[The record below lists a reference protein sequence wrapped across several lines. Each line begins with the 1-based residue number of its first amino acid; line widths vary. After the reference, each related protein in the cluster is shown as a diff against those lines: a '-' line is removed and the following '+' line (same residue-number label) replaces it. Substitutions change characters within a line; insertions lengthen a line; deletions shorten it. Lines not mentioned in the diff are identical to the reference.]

1 MSSPTPR
8 SAHLPG
14 LDGLRAIAVA
24 AVLVYHLSPGAM
36 VGGFIGVDIF
46 FVISGFL
53 ITGLLLRERETT
65 GRLRLRAFWLR
76 RARRLLP
83 ALAVLLAVCSAA
95 AWLIGGDVLL
105 HLGRQLLGAV
115 TFSSNWVA
123 VAGDQSYFDETAPEL
138 FRNLWSLAVEEQF
151 YLVWPFVV
159 LLLAVIR
166 SRRVRV
172 AIVAVVAAASAV
184 AMAVLLPVGADAT
197 RVYYGTDT
205 HSFGLAIGAILAIL
219 SSRWTVSRLVAARW
233 FRVLAPVLGTVSLAV
248 LVAATVLLPA
258 DAPLTYRGGLVAVAV
273 LTAVTIWGCITPGS
287 VLGRALDILPLRWI
301 GVRSYGIYLWHWPVF
316 VLLIAAFPS
325 WERTGGSGWLLGA
338 LATVITLAAA
348 ILSYRFVERPVRA
361 DGFRAV
367 ARRWF
372 GRWRGPRVIGTVATA
387 LIAAALLTATGVGVL
402 HEPDQGDAQ
411 ALIERGRAAIAA
423 SPTATPKPTAT
434 SPTATPTPATSALGT
449 PAPRATEAPPPPAG
463 AEISAIGDSVMLA
476 SAPELQAAF
485 PGIAIDAVVSRQASA
500 APALVQAMV
509 DAGTLRHT
517 LLLGLGTNGPVD
529 ATVLERIHGIVGGG
543 HRIVVVNVQAPR
555 GWVPGV
561 NSELATFA
569 GEYRNVELAHWQEAI
584 SGQLDLLARDQIHPG
599 SRGGLVYVDAVKAA
613 LQRLDDLPPLQ
624 GAQELWLPQ
633 VPPLLHR

>member
-24 AVLVYHLSPGAM
+24 AVLVYHLSPGALP
-36 VGGFIGVDIF
+36 GGFIGVDIF

-65 GRLRLRAFWLR
+65 GGLRLRAFWLR

-83 ALAVLLAVCSAA
+83 ALIALLLVCSTA
-95 AWLIGGDVLL
+95 AWAIGGDVLL
-105 HLGRQLLGAV
+105 HLGRQLLGAL

-159 LLLAVIR
+159 LVLAVIR

-172 AIVAVVAAASAV
+172 AIVTVIAAASAT
-184 AMAVLLPVGADAT
+184 AMAVLLPVGGDAT

-205 HSFGLAIGAILAIL
+205 HSFGLAIGALLAIL
-219 SSRWTVSRLVAARW
+219 SSRWTVSRLVTAHW
-233 FRVLAPVLGTVSLAV
+233 FRVLAPALGALA
-248 LVAATVLLPA
+248 LAAVVGATFLLPA

-273 LTAVTIWGCITPGS
+273 LTAVTITGSITPGS
-287 VLGRALDILPLRWI
+287 VLGRALDLAPLRWI

-316 VLLIAAFPS
+316 VLLIAAFPT

-338 LATVITLAAA
+338 VAAAITMAAA
-348 ILSYRFVERPVRA
+348 ILSFRFLEQPVRR

-372 GRWRGPRVIGTVATA
+372 GRWRGAPAIGTVGAVLVSVA
-387 LIAAALLTATGVGVL
+387 LITATTAGVL
-402 HEPDQGDAQ
+402 REPDQGDAQ

-423 SPTATPKPTAT
+423 SPTPAVP
-434 SPTATPTPATSALGT
+434 TPTPSAAPGT
-449 PAPRATEAPPPPAG
+449 PTPLATELPPPPAG
-463 AEISAIGDSVMLA
+463 SDISAIGDSVMLA

-500 APALVQAMV
+500 APALVQTMV

-529 ATVLERIHGIVGGG
+529 ASVLERIHGIVGGG

-569 GEYRNVELAHWQEAI
+569 DEYRNVELAHWQEAI
-584 SGQLDLLARDQIHPG
+584 AGQLGLLARDQIHPG

-624 GAQELWLPQ
+624 GAHDLWLPPA
-633 VPPLLHR
+633 PPLLRR

>member
-8 SAHLPG
+8 SAHLAG

-36 VGGFIGVDIF
+36 PGGFIGVDIF

-65 GRLRLRAFWLR
+65 GRLRMRGFWLR

-83 ALAVLLAVCSAA
+83 ALLALLLICSAA
-95 AWLIGGDVLL
+95 AWAIGGDVLL
-105 HLGRQLLGAV
+105 HLGRQLLGAL

-123 VAGDQSYFDETAPEL
+123 VAGEQSYFDETAPEL

-151 YLVWPFVV
+151 YLLWPFVV
-159 LLLAVIR
+159 LLLALIR
-166 SRRVRV
+166 SRRMRV
-172 AIVAVVAAASAV
+172 VIVSVIAAVSAIS
-184 AMAVLLPVGADAT
+184 MAVLLPVGGDAT

-205 HSFGLAIGAILAIL
+205 HSFGLAVGAILAIL
-219 SSRWTVSRLVAARW
+219 SSRWTVSRLVAAHW
-233 FRVLAPVLGTVSLAV
+233 FRLLAPVLGTLALV
-248 LVAATVLLPA
+248 ALVAATFLLPA
-258 DAPLTYRGGLVAVAV
+258 DAPLTYRGGLVAVA
-273 LTAVTIWGCITPGS
+273 LLAAVTIWGSITPGS
-287 VLGRALDILPLRWI
+287 VLGRALDLAPLRWV

-338 LATVITLAAA
+338 VAAAITMGAA
-348 ILSYRFVERPVRA
+348 ILSFRFLEQPVRR

-372 GRWRGPRVIGTVATA
+372 GRWRGAHALGTAVTVLISAA
-387 LIAAALLTATGVGVL
+387 LITATTAGVL
-402 HEPDQGDAQ
+402 REPDQGDAQ

-423 SPTATPKPTAT
+423 SPAAASPTAV
-434 SPTATPTPATSALGT
+434 PTATPSAA
-449 PAPRATEAPPPPAG
+449 PAPTEPPPPLG
-463 AEISAIGDSVMLA
+463 ADISAVGDSVMLA

-500 APALVQAMV
+500 APALVQSMV

-529 ATVLERIHGIVGGG
+529 ASVLDRVHDIVGGG

-561 NSELATFA
+561 NSELTTFA
-569 GEYRNVELAHWQEAI
+569 DEYRNVELARWQEAI
-584 SGQLDLLARDQIHPG
+584 AGQLNLLARDQIHPG
-599 SRGGLVYVDAVKAA
+599 SSGGLVYVDAVKAA

-624 GAQELWLPQ
+624 GAHDLWLPPA
-633 VPPLLHR
+633 PPLLRR